1 MKKRLTVKKVIVLI
15 LSLIFIVGFV
25 RQYQTMNRI
34 EKEKETK
41 QQQLEQLKEQH
52 ERLAEENNK
61 AQSDEYLEELA
72 RERLNMLK
80 PGESSV
86 EIKKVDSDS

>member
-52 ERLAEENNK
+52 
-61 AQSDEYLEELA
+61 
-72 RERLNMLK
+72 
-80 PGESSV
+80 
-86 EIKKVDSDS
+86 